1 LKSLVK
7 VFFLSLL
14 GCRPPTMAPLTK
26 QPLLSAPGLK
36 KRPKEGGRRRQ
47 EERKGARKVSGASS
61 QEKVQPLS
69 YYFCWSVHS
78 EALLLG

>member
-1 LKSLVK
+1 MFVFSDLKSLVK

-47 EERKGARKVSGASS
+47 EERKGASS